1 MPVYLAH
8 EFAVKTALRLS
19 FVAPWTWAEF
29 ERMRQK
35 IEAYAAKRSQAIDLI
50 IDVSM
55 AGDSIPNDAF
65 IRIARAYGDST
76 IRQQLVVGASQKIR
90 ELLAMAEHYYTAL
103 GGFASFI
110 CVQDLQEAWQI
121 LRKHQSSAP

>member
-8 EFAVKTALRLS
+8 EFAVTSALRLS

-29 ERMRQK
+29 ERSRSK
-35 IEAYAAKRSQAIDLI
+35 IEAYTAKRQQDIDLI
-50 IDVSM
+50 IDVSL
-55 AGDSIPNDAF
+55 AGDAIPHDAF
-65 IRIARAYGDST
+65 IRIARAYGDSK

-103 GGFASFI
+103 GGFASFV
-110 CVQDLQEAWQI
+110 CVQDMQEAWQF
-121 LRKHQSSAP
+121 LRKSKPSSP